1 MATNAIPNARTLQ
14 TIPRRPS
21 ARRFWWIIAICLII
35 QGTLAVDCARKW
47 TPTHDEFW
55 HLPIGLRIWKTGR
68 FDDDVINPPLVRLW
82 AAIPLLIGGADS
94 GADGTRQ
101 EFGEIGKSFWNANGE
116 QARFWFF
123 LGRLMII
130 PCAALTGWVIAT
142 WTRAWYGESA
152 AIVAVLL
159 WTCCPT
165 ALANSAIVT
174 HDMPLTAA
182 WLVTLYLLVRFAEKP
197 CWRRSLQFG
206 TALGIAILTKVTAI
220 ILIPL
225 CIVLWFVLRF
235 KSPNF
240 ATMNVPLAERQTPD
254 SGLMTVPTWKVL
266 VVQWVAA
273 FGLSVFLI
281 NACYLFCGSGGTIA
295 SLSFVSPRMKS
306 IQHALSWLGWMPVP
320 FPTDFIAAFDRLA
333 QDLERVHPVYLD
345 NEWRN
350 QPFEWYYA
358 AALAYKLPLSTIC
371 LILCGLAGLLWPRPS
386 SLDRR
391 RGLFLLIAAVTL
403 PILACRSANQIGIRY
418 ILSTFPVLFIFAGQT
433 ARWLTSPKIPTF
445 FNLSVRRLVWALV
458 IALPLSLRFHP
469 HHLAYFNEVA
479 GGPVNGGWHLA
490 DSNIDWGQDLHGLR
504 DYLVQHKISD
514 IGLAYYGTVLPS
526 SIGINAHD
534 PPLRIAKPG
543 WYAISVN
550 FVHGRPHVF
559 GNHEGAS
566 VRIGVGELAHFRVF
580 TPVTSIGYSINVYHL
595 THRDVAEFMI
605 EWQKQHGVP

>member
-1 MATNAIPNARTLQ
+1 M
-14 TIPRRPS
+14 
-21 ARRFWWIIAICLII
+21 
-35 QGTLAVDCARKW
+35 
-47 TPTHDEFW
+47 
-55 HLPIGLRIWKTGR
+55 
-68 FDDDVINPPLVRLW
+68 INPPLVRLW
-82 AAIPLLIGGADS
+82 AAIPLAIGGATTSDD
-94 GADGTRQ
+94 GARQ
-101 EFGEIGKSFWNANGE
+101 EFGEIGKNFWNSNGE
-116 QARFWFF
+116 RARFWFF

-130 PCAALTGWVIAT
+130 PCAALTGWVIAI

-159 WTCCPT
+159 WACCPT

-182 WLVTLYLLVRFAEKP
+182 WLVTLSLLVRFAEKP

-206 TALGIAILTKVTAI
+206 AALGIAILTKVTAI

-225 CIVLWFVLRF
+225 CVVLWFVLRF
-235 KSPNF
+235 KSSNTI
-240 ATMNVPLAERQTPD
+240 TMNVPLAESQIGAADLTP
-254 SGLMTVPTWKVL
+254 VPTAMVL
-266 VVQWVAA
+266 IAQWATA
-273 FGLSVFLI
+273 FGFSVFLI
-281 NACYLFCGSGGTIA
+281 NACYLFHGTGRAIG
-295 SLSFVSPRMKS
+295 LLNFVSPQMNAVQQS
-306 IQHALSWLGWMPVP
+306 LSWLGLVPVP

-333 QDLERVHPVYLD
+333 QDLNRVHPVYLD

-350 QPFEWYYA
+350 KPFEWYYA

-371 LILCGLAGLLWPRPS
+371 LILCGLAGLIWPRPG

-403 PILACRSANQIGIRY
+403 PILASRSANQIGIRY
-418 ILSTFPVLFIFAGQT
+418 ILSTFPVLFIFAGQA
-433 ARWLTSPKIPTF
+433 ARWLTFPKIPTF
-445 FNLSVRRLVWALV
+445 FNLSFRRLVWALV

-504 DYLVQHKISD
+504 DYLVQHRIND

-566 VRIGVGELAHFRVF
+566 VRIGVGELAYFRVF

-595 THRDVAEFMI
+595 THRDAAEFNI
-605 EWQKQHGVP
+605 EWQKQQGVP